1 MSTIQSWVQEVRS
14 EYIGKNV
21 NGKSNLGL
29 VCLLCLSAAILSISF
44 ASLLCFVNREALSS
58 SLDIAAA
65 DSVQSAA
72 LFSFHSSP
80 PSLPSLPLSFH
91 AFHRISMRRRSSMPP
106 TSQSDEHHAPSSAPH
121 RRSSFSSLL
130 PWHHSDSSP
139 PSPASS
145 FSSTASAIDDPPI
158 RNRPWHIH
166 DRSHPKFLT
175 GPLHDLE
182 LNLIKTRKAMEE
194 SKAEE
199 IHSFPDASETLRTRP
214 LLQNSRRKV
223 NFGW

>member
-1 MSTIQSWVQEVRS
+1 LSTIQSWVQEVRS

-80 PSLPSLPLSFH
+80 LLPLSFSPFTRFSEAQCDVVALCHRLLGLSSTMRRLPLLTDVLPSLPYFLGITPTPHHLLQPLHSPRQLPLST
-91 AFHRISMRRRSSMPP
+91 IL
-106 TSQSDEHHAPSSAPH
+106 QSVID
-121 RRSSFSSLL
+121 RGTYTIDLIRNSSLDL
-130 PWHHSDSSP
+130 YTTS
-139 PSPASS
+139 
-145 FSSTASAIDDPPI
+145 SST
-158 RNRPWHIH
+158 
-166 DRSHPKFLT
+166 
-175 GPLHDLE
+175 
-182 LNLIKTRKAMEE
+182 
-194 SKAEE
+194 
-199 IHSFPDASETLRTRP
+199 
-214 LLQNSRRKV
+214 
-223 NFGW
+223 